1 MSLNP
6 LDGSKKIGLI
16 AGNGKFPLLFAQ
28 AASRQGLEVVAIAIK
43 RDTSPRIASLVRRV
57 YWLTLNDY
65 ASMFEIFKNEGI
77 GKVIMAGQVNPKSL
91 FYKNVGDDAFKT
103 LLSEVKDKRPDT
115 VFGAVADKLAEHSID
130 LIDSTWLLEDY
141 LAEEGTLTKHAPDEK
156 TWGDIRFGFDMA
168 KRMAGLDIGQTLVV
182 KNGAIVAVEA
192 IEGTDAAILRGGGLA
207 TGGVVVI
214 KVSKPSQD
222 MRFDVPVVGP
232 RTIKHMI
239 RVQARCLAIEA
250 HKTLI
255 IDKNS
260 CIRMAD
266 RKNVSIVAL

>member
-1 MSLNP
+1 MPLNP
-6 LDGSKKIGLI
+6 LNGSKKIGLI

-28 AASRQGLEVVAIAIK
+28 AASRQGFEVVAIAIK
-43 RDTSPRIASLVRRV
+43 RDTSPRIASLARRV
-57 YWLTLNDY
+57 YWLTLNEY

-91 FYKNVGDDAFKT
+91 FHKDVGDEALKS
-103 LLSEVKDKRPDT
+103 LLNGVKDKRPDT
-115 VFGAVADKLAEHSID
+115 VFGAVADKLSEHSID

-141 LAEEGTLTKHAPDEK
+141 LAGKGTLTQHEPDVK
-156 TWGDIRFGFDMA
+156 TWEDIRFGFEMA

-192 IEGTDAAILRGGGLA
+192 IEGTDAAIVRGGGLA
-207 TGGVVVI
+207 AGGVVVI

-232 RTIKHMI
+232 RTIKYMA
-239 RVQARCLAIEA
+239 RTRARCLAIEA

-255 IDKNS
+255 IDKDL
-260 CIRMAD
+260 CVRMAD
-266 RKNVSIVAL
+266 KKKIAIVAL